1 MRNVGLGL
9 VLGASLLVAAASAA
23 RGAPDAPS
31 PVRGV
36 TTLYA
41 LDPLRSTLNFR
52 TGETGHVVEAN
63 YARNRG
69 SDLSFGNYVADA
81 LTVAIE
87 GRRVGVLV
95 DLGTS
100 AELARRYGYVETLG
114 GGQGYASLH
123 LDGKRVMIT
132 RRVDAQAFQPLRE
145 SPALFD
151 QGVASASLPVAV
163 GHVYLARITDEVD
176 PSFERIAKVL
186 VVAHTPGQS
195 VTLRWSP
202 LK

>member
-1 MRNVGLGL
+1 MRSVLLGL
-9 VLGASLLVAAASAA
+9 VLGASLLAATGSAA
-23 RGAPDAPS
+23 RGAPAPA

-52 TGETGHVVEAN
+52 TGETGHVFEDH

-81 LTVAIE
+81 LTVAVE

-100 AELARRYGYVETLG
+100 ADLARRYRYVETLG

-123 LDGKRVMIT
+123 LEGNRVMIT
-132 RRVDAQAFQPLRE
+132 RRVDAPSFQPLEE
-145 SPALFD
+145 SRALFAG
-151 QGVASASLPVAV
+151 GVPAASLPVAV
-163 GHVYLARITDEVD
+163 GHVYLARITDETD
-176 PSFERIAKVL
+176 PSFERIAKIL
-186 VVAHTPGQS
+186 VVAHAPGQS

-202 LK
+202 LR